1 MQEEREMSWMW
12 EMEPLLYHY
21 LLWVLVWY
29 WGLWIERIEPEGE
42 KRLMIKS
49 SNSLPFACAI
59 HFLGE
64 IVPRVFQMT
73 HWTRPY
79 GSLHLDEIQLF
90 LDQAPCPNIP
100 FLEDFLQMPIIINYF
115 STFLRYRPLKRVCS
129 DFQLQRCLS
138 QSPKNLSPSCKHL
151 TVEEIL
157 QDLIR
162 S

>member
-64 IVPRVFQMT
+64 IVPPGLPNDT
-73 HWTRPY
+73 
-79 GSLHLDEIQLF
+79 LDKALWF
-90 LDQAPCPNIP
+90 P
-100 FLEDFLQMPIIINYF
+100 
-115 STFLRYRPLKRVCS
+115 
-129 DFQLQRCLS
+129 
-138 QSPKNLSPSCKHL
+138 SP
-151 TVEEIL
+151 
-157 QDLIR
+157 
-162 S
+162 